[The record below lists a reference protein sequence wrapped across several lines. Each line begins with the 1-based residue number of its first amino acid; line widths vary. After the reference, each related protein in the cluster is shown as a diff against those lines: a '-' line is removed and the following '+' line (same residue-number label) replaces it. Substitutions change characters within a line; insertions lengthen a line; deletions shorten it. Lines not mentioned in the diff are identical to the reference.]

1 MRSPNTLLLSG
12 SGKGRVIATWTV
24 LVVAALI
31 AALVLN
37 WTAWMRY
44 YRTEDD
50 TSNGIERGVAIL
62 LVLGGFLVWCGGLVV
77 IGVVLEVLERR
88 RGSELADTPS
98 RRDPGHA
105 RGFLPKAGSG
115 RPPYDG
121 KWPG

>member
-12 SGKGRVIATWTV
+12 SGKGRVIAAWTV

-62 LVLGGFLVWCGGLVV
+62 LVLGGFSS
-77 IGVVLEVLERR
+77 GV
-88 RGSELADTPS
+88 
-98 RRDPGHA
+98 
-105 RGFLPKAGSG
+105 AGSS
-115 RPPYDG
+115 
-121 KWPG
+121 

>member
-12 SGKGRVIATWTV
+12 SGKGRVIAAWTV

>member
-12 SGKGRVIATWTV
+12 SGKGRVIAAWTV

-98 RRDPGHA
+98 RRDPGDA